1 MAGINGIPKI
11 LVSHLSKSFGAQAV
25 LDDINLAV
33 RKGET
38 LVVMGRSG
46 AGKSVL
52 LKILV
57 GIQKPDSGS
66 SIRINEE
73 EIAEA
78 RLKVLNRIRKKIGF
92 LFQYS
97 ALYDSLT
104 VEENVKFPLRRHT
117 EMPETELKERAF
129 ELLARVGVAGASYKF
144 PSEISGGMRK
154 RVALARALA
163 LNPDILLCDEPTAGL
178 DPITSA
184 EINELIKRMQDEQAL
199 TSIVVTHD
207 LQSTRAISTA
217 VALLHQGRIL
227 MQGTFDDLVRSENPF
242 IHRFMQPVT

>member
-1 MAGINGIPKI
+1 MAGIDDIPKI
-11 LVSHLSKSFGAQAV
+11 LVSHLFKSFGTQVV

-33 RKGET
+33 RKGGT
-38 LVVMGRSG
+38 VVVLGRSG

-66 SIRINEE
+66 IWIDEE
-73 EIAEA
+73 EITEA
-78 RLKVLNRIRKKIGF
+78 NLKVLNQVRKKIGF

-117 EMPETELKERAF
+117 EMLETELKERVF
-129 ELLARVGVAGASYKF
+129 ELLARVEMAGTSSKL

-184 EINELIKRMQDEQAL
+184 EINELIRRMQEEQAL

-207 LQSTRAISTA
+207 LQSARKISTA
-217 VALLHQGRIL
+217 VALLHQGKIL
-227 MQGTFDDLVRSENPF
+227 MQGTFDDLVRSENPL
-242 IHRFMQPVT
+242 IHQFMKPVA